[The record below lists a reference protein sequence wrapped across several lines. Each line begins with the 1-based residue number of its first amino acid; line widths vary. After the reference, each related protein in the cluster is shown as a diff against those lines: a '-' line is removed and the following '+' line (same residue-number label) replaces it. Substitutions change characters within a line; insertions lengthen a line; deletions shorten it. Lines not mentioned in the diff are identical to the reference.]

1 MKIVFQNAAR
11 AALVA
16 AFLLTGN
23 AFATAQDAQT
33 QPDNTK
39 VNQRDRSSDEV
50 TADQQKP
57 NLSDLDITKQIRHS
71 IAQDKSIS
79 TYGHNVKVITQNGMV
94 TLKGPVRSED
104 EKHAIAS
111 KAAEI
116 AGGRDKINDEM
127 EIKPQQ

>member
-1 MKIVFQNAAR
+1 
-11 AALVA
+11 
-16 AFLLTGN
+16 
-23 AFATAQDAQT
+23 
-33 QPDNTK
+33 
-39 VNQRDRSSDEV
+39 
-50 TADQQKP
+50 
-57 NLSDLDITKQIRHS
+57 
-71 IAQDKSIS
+71 
-79 TYGHNVKVITQNGMV
+79 MV